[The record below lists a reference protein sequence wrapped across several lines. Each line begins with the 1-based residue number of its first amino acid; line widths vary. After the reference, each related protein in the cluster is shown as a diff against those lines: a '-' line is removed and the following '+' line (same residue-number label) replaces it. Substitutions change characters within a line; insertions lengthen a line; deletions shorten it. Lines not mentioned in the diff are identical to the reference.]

1 MSHTLGFFLVFT
13 YIFGTLFIIVVNA
26 ILPLYFPDFYYY
38 NAGRERG

>member
-1 MSHTLGFFLVFT
+1 MELGKILMFSD
-13 YIFGTLFIIVVNA
+13 YFGTLFIIVVKA